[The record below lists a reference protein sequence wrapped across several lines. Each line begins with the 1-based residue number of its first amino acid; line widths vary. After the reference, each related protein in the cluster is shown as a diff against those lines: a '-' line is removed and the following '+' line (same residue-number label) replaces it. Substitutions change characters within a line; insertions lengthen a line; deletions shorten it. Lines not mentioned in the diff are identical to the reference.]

1 MSHSDLPSKV
11 VGFIVNP
18 IAGMGGAVGLKGTD
32 GEDILQKAFDLG
44 AKPIAPSRACLFLQV
59 LEPFK
64 SHVTLLVGP
73 GMMGEDEA
81 VRYGFRSRTIG
92 VKKDVTTPQDTKSI
106 AGAIVGEGVDIL
118 VFCGGDG
125 TARDILDAVD
135 SKLPV
140 LGVPTGVK
148 MHSGIFATDPQ
159 AAAVTLSRY
168 LWECLPLKEVEI
180 MDVDEAAFRDGRLSA
195 KLYGFMLVPYEP
207 ALIQGYKLESPITE
221 SELQNQAALALY
233 VIEEMKPNVNYIL
246 GPGTT
251 TRAIAVLLEEK
262 KTLLGVDVFL
272 NKKLIAADVS
282 EAQLLELIGDKDA
295 RIIVTPIGGQ
305 GFIFGRGNLQ
315 LSQKVIRMIGLDKI
329 IVVATRSKL
338 LGLKSLRVDTG
349 DPELDQQLRGY
360 IRVIVDYRE
369 EQAVK
374 VER

>member
-1 MSHSDLPSKV
+1 
-11 VGFIVNP
+11 
-18 IAGMGGAVGLKGTD
+18 
-32 GEDILQKAFDLG
+32 
-44 AKPIAPSRACLFLQV
+44 
-59 LEPFK
+59 
-64 SHVTLLVGP
+64 
-73 GMMGEDEA
+73 
-81 VRYGFRSRTIG
+81 
-92 VKKDVTTPQDTKSI
+92 
-106 AGAIVGEGVDIL
+106 
-118 VFCGGDG
+118 
-125 TARDILDAVD
+125 
-135 SKLPV
+135 
-140 LGVPTGVK
+140 
-148 MHSGIFATDPQ
+148 
-159 AAAVTLSRY
+159 
-168 LWECLPLKEVEI
+168 
-180 MDVDEAAFRDGRLSA
+180 MDVDEAAFRDDRLSA

-369 EQAVK
+369 EQMVK